1 MYLDINVCMCIIYLD
16 TTVLDTHPPL
26 PYTVAT
32 MAATVVVV
40 ANCWSSSTVLLDIA
54 FRPSGKWCPVLD

>member
-1 MYLDINVCMCIIYLD
+1 MYVYNISRRNYV
-16 TTVLDTHPPL
+16 DTHPPL

-40 ANCWSSSTVLLDIA
+40 AHCWSSATVLLDVA
-54 FRPSGKWCPVLD
+54 FRSSG